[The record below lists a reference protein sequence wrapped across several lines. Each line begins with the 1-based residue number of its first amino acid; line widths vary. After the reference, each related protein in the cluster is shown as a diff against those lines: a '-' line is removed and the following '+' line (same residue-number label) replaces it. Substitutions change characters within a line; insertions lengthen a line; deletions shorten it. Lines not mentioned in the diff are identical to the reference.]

1 MDIQRFLHKK
11 VMIPFVCMIFLL
23 GYLGVGLSMGP
34 LFLESGLSNENFIP
48 VIIAVIG
55 IALCISIMIDGMKEI
70 AEEGTSSSKA
80 VGLKQIILFADFFL
94 FIGLYKLIG
103 FIGAAFVF
111 TFLFMLFF
119 DDKITA
125 VVKKLIISA
134 IITGL
139 IYILYAVIFGVRFN

>member
-1 MDIQRFLHKK
+1 
-11 VMIPFVCMIFLL
+11 
-23 GYLGVGLSMGP
+23 
-34 LFLESGLSNENFIP
+34 
-48 VIIAVIG
+48 
-55 IALCISIMIDGMKEI
+55 MIDGLKEPVE
-70 AEEGTSSSKA
+70 AGASSSK
-80 VGLKQIILFADFFL
+80 VIGLKQVILFADFFL

-134 IITGL
+134 IITGFV
-139 IYILYAVIFGVRFN
+139 YILYALIFGVRFN